1 MINRLYIEQSKREMC
16 FKDTTSASLY
26 DYKFLGV
33 TVSAPNKVRENN
45 KCGQLLNN
53 QIAQYKL
60 HA

>member
-1 MINRLYIEQSKREMC
+1 MY

-33 TVSAPNKVRENN
+33 TVSASSNVRENN
-45 KCGQLLNN
+45 WCGQLLNN

-60 HA
+60 RA